1 MFLDTG
7 IIDIKKGRMQERLLP
22 PFWGKSDEEG
32 YFILSGKGVET
43 VGHGTFEI
51 EKYDAIYL
59 PVNTVHIVKN
69 NGHEQ

>member
-1 MFLDTG
+1 M
-7 IIDIKKGRMQERLLP
+7 P

-59 PVNTVHIVKN
+59 LVNTVHIVKN
-69 NGHEQ
+69 NGHEQLWVLYVRKPNYKAQ